1 MQMDPKTFENEK
13 GSLAW
18 YKSGN
23 GKPALVLHGWGSDSK
38 VMRPMAKLIQD
49 IRTCYLVDFPG
60 FGESPEPRSTWKV
73 DDYADIIEN
82 FVSKNIDQAQF
93 DIIVH
98 SFGARVALKLLTR
111 SEISSRIDK
120 VVFTGAAGLKPKRS
134 ASYYARKYT
143 AKFLKLPF
151 YLLPQKMRE
160 KGLERLRKTTLWKS
174 LGSSDYQ
181 KLSGVMRQ
189 TFVACVNE
197 YLDHLLPKIPHE
209 ILLIWGE
216 NDTATPLD
224 QGKQME
230 KIFKNSALVVI
241 DGAGHYAFLDKPKQ
255 FAAILKAYLEPAN
268 GN

>member
-1 MQMDPKTFENEK
+1 MDPKIFDCQK

-18 YKSGN
+18 YKTGK
-23 GKPALVLHGWGSDSK
+23 GKPVLILHGWGSDSK
-38 VMRPMAKLIQD
+38 VMMPMAKLIQD
-49 IRTCYLVDFPG
+49 IRTSYLVDFPG
-60 FGESPEPRSTWKV
+60 FGGSPEPPSTWTV
-73 DDYADIIEN
+73 DDYADIIEE
-82 FVSKNIDQAQF
+82 FVSKNIDQPQF

-111 SEISSRIDK
+111 PNIGPRMDK

-134 ASYYARKYT
+134 ASFYLRKYT
-143 AKFLKLPF
+143 AKTLKLPF

-160 KGLERLRKTTLWKS
+160 KGLEKLRSTSIWKS

-181 KLSGVMRQ
+181 QLSGVMRQ

-197 YLDHLLPKIPHE
+197 YLDHLLPNVQQE

-224 QGKQME
+224 QGRRME
-230 KIFKNSALVVI
+230 KLFKKSALVVI